1 MTRTIEVSDKTYEK
15 IKKQLGE
22 TSIKDIN
29 SFEDFIGKNVFIR
42 TVTYHLLG
50 KVDKIVGSFVFLT
63 DATWVAESGRFMQFV
78 KNGDINEYE
87 EVGEWFFNLD
97 TVVDGCLWKH
107 ALPKGQK

>member
-42 TVTYHLLG
+42 TVTYHL
-50 KVDKIVGSFVFLT
+50 
-63 DATWVAESGRFMQFV
+63 WV
-78 KNGDINEYE
+78 KWIK
-87 EVGEWFFNLD
+87 L
-97 TVVDGCLWKH
+97 
-107 ALPKGQK
+107 